1 MKKNILLVFPGFS
14 VSVDEGAKH
23 RLNSFINEYSK
34 LGFSITVL
42 AFCKQGLFLK
52 NRNQY
57 LNSKAKWILFPY
69 ILPMSRNIFLF
80 NILLMYLKF
89 FLALISRLKKFDI
102 IQMEVFSIGSWLC
115 RKNSYYITD
124 FHGDSFHEFI
134 EMNGISDKHW
144 YAKAIL
150 RIQRDSLK
158 FSNYCICVSEN
169 LRIQLET
176 NTQEKIDN
184 YGIVSCGVD
193 VSCFEGITAPS
204 EYISKLSNRLVLGYS
219 GGLQKWQNIDK
230 IIQLVIRLREIDS
243 SVYLMICTNHSIEPY
258 EKLLLQLGRE
268 NYTVLSLK
276 AGDVP
281 SYLKLFD
288 AGFLLRDNWIL
299 NKVSS
304 PTKICEYLAAGVP
317 VICTRFSGDFTRSVF
332 SCVTGFILNETNIT
346 QEELIGLY
354 KWLHIVKTERI
365 IVEEKCRMQVVE
377 RLFNTEFLVAYSKM
391 LF

>member
-1 MKKNILLVFPGFS
+1 
-14 VSVDEGAKH
+14 
-23 RLNSFINEYSK
+23 
-34 LGFSITVL
+34 
-42 AFCKQGLFLK
+42 
-52 NRNQY
+52 
-57 LNSKAKWILFPY
+57 
-69 ILPMSRNIFLF
+69 
-80 NILLMYLKF
+80 
-89 FLALISRLKKFDI
+89 
-102 IQMEVFSIGSWLC
+102 
-115 RKNSYYITD
+115 
-124 FHGDSFHEFI
+124 
-134 EMNGISDKHW
+134 
-144 YAKAIL
+144 
-150 RIQRDSLK
+150 
-158 FSNYCICVSEN
+158 
-169 LRIQLET
+169 
-176 NTQEKIDN
+176 
-184 YGIVSCGVD
+184 
-193 VSCFEGITAPS
+193 
-204 EYISKLSNRLVLGYS
+204 
-219 GGLQKWQNIDK
+219 
-230 IIQLVIRLREIDS
+230 
-243 SVYLMICTNHSIEPY
+243 MICTNHSIEPY

-317 VICTRFSGDFTRSVF
+317 VICTRFSGDYTRSVF